1 MCRPTNP
8 LTRTDPPVSPL
19 DQHVTPTLSPSRPH
33 APAATG
39 MSTRERLILA
49 VLLTAS
55 FTLAVDFS
63 ILNVALP
70 AIGTDVGFSLE
81 NLQWVATSFALCA
94 AGFTLLFGRVA
105 DLFGRRRLFLLG
117 IAVLGVSSLTGGL
130 AASPDVLIAARVA
143 QGIATA
149 MVTPAALS
157 LLTTAFPEGPR
168 RARALGLNGALMA
181 AGFTTGAILG
191 GMLTDLLSWRW
202 AFYINVAVAVVVLA
216 IAPVVLTESRP
227 ERRPRLDVPGA
238 VSVTLGLLAIVY
250 GLTVAAEESWGEP
263 VALLSLLAGGVLLV
277 LFWAVERRVKEP
289 LVPFS
294 VLTRRAVGWGNFAG
308 LMAFVTETSL
318 VFLLTLY
325 LQEVLG
331 YSPLEAGMAFA
342 VLGAGTVIGGL
353 LAPKLI
359 AAVGTK
365 PAIVGALL
373 VQAAATGSMVF
384 LGTSS
389 GFIALILVATFI
401 GGIANLVAIVGFM
414 VTVTTG
420 VPDQEQ
426 GLATGLA
433 TMSQQVG
440 ITMGIPI
447 MSAIT
452 TATIHAG
459 GATASTSV
467 LTGLT
472 VAIGF
477 NAALCLMTA
486 LLAQTFLRTSG
497 MSNDSDPV
505 ELAA

>member
-1 MCRPTNP
+1 M
-8 LTRTDPPVSPL
+8 
-19 DQHVTPTLSPSRPH
+19 
-33 APAATG
+33 AA
-39 MSTRERLILA
+39 RERLILA

-94 AGFTLLFGRVA
+94 AGFTLLLGRVA

-117 IAVLGVSSLTGGL
+117 VAILGISSLIGGL
-130 AASPDVLIAARVA
+130 ATTPGVLIGARVA

-191 GMLTDLLSWRW
+191 GMLTDLLTWRW

-216 IAPVVLTESRP
+216 IAPAVLTESRP

-238 VSVTLGLLAIVY
+238 VTVTLGLLAIVY

-263 VALLSLLAGGVLLV
+263 AALISLLAGAALLV
-277 LFWAVERRVKEP
+277 SFWAVEKRVKEP

-294 VLTRRAVGWGNFAG
+294 VLTRRTVGWGNFVG

-331 YSPLEAGMAFA
+331 YSPFAAGLAFA

-353 LAPKLI
+353 LAPKVI
-359 AAVGTK
+359 AAAGTK
-365 PAIVGALL
+365 PAIVGAL
-373 VQAAATGSMVF
+373 VIQALATGSMVF

-389 GFIALILVATFI
+389 GFIALILIATFV
-401 GGIANLVAIVGFM
+401 GGIANLVVIVGFM

-420 VPDQEQ
+420 VPDTEQ

-440 ITMGIPI
+440 ITMGIPV

-452 TATIHAG
+452 TATVHAG
-459 GATASTSV
+459 GGASETSI

-472 VAIGF
+472 VAIGV
-477 NAALCLMTA
+477 NAALCLVTA
-486 LLAQTFLRTSG
+486 LLAQVFLRKLG
-497 MSNDSDPV
+497 MPGEATNGAEV
-505 ELAA
+505 LA

>member
-1 MCRPTNP
+1 MSHLDEHPT
-8 LTRTDPPVSPL
+8 PPVDAPL
-19 DQHVTPTLSPSRPH
+19 DTRQRLTL
-33 APAATG
+33 T
-39 MSTRERLILA
+39 

-70 AIGTDVGFSLE
+70 AIGSDVGFTLE

-117 IAVLGVSSLTGGL
+117 MVVLGASSLIGGL
-130 AASPDVLIAARVA
+130 ATTPSVLIAARVA

-149 MVTPAALS
+149 MVTPAALA
-157 LLTTAFPEGPR
+157 LLTTAFPVGPR

-191 GMLTDLLSWRW
+191 GVLTDLLSWRW
-202 AFYINVAVAVVVLA
+202 AFYINVAVAVFVLA
-216 IAPVVLTESRP
+216 IAPAVLTESRP
-227 ERRPRLDVPGA
+227 ARRPRLDVPGA
-238 VSVTLGLLAIVY
+238 VCVTTGLLAIVY
-250 GLTVAAEESWGEP
+250 GLTVAGEESWQEP
-263 VALLSLLAGGVLLV
+263 TALLSLLAGAALLV
-277 LFWAVERRVKEP
+277 LFWAVEKRVREP

-294 VLTRRAVGWGNFAG
+294 VLTRRTVGWGNFVG
-308 LMAFVTETSL
+308 LMAFATETSL

-331 YSPLEAGMAFA
+331 YSPFAAGLAFA
-342 VLGAGTVIGGL
+342 VLGAGTVTGGL
-353 LAPKLI
+353 LAPKVI
-359 AAVGTK
+359 AARGNRQ
-365 PAIVGALL
+365 AIVGALV

-389 GFIALILVATFI
+389 GYIALILVVTFI
-401 GGIANLVAIVGFM
+401 GGVANLVAIVGFM

-420 VPDQEQ
+420 VPDREQ

-440 ITMGIPI
+440 IAMGIPI
-447 MSAIT
+447 MSAIA
-452 TATIHAG
+452 TATVHAG
-459 GATASTSV
+459 GPTAPTGI

-472 VAIGF
+472 VAIGA
-477 NAALCLMTA
+477 NAALCLGTA
-486 LLAQTFLRTSG
+486 LLAHTFIRMPSASATY
-497 MSNDSDPV
+497 
-505 ELAA
+505 

>member
-1 MCRPTNP
+1 MTHLDEGVVSTPSPCEPA
-8 LTRTDPPVSPL
+8 PPAE
-19 DQHVTPTLSPSRPH
+19 TP
-33 APAATG
+33 
-39 MSTRERLILA
+39 MSLRERLILA

-70 AIGTDVGFSLE
+70 AIGADLGFSLE

-117 IAVLGVSSLTGGL
+117 TVILGLSSLIGGL
-130 AASPDVLIAARVA
+130 ATAPGVLIAARVA

-191 GMLTDLLSWRW
+191 GVLTDLLSWRW
-202 AFYINVAVAVVVLA
+202 AFYINVAVAAVVLVV
-216 IAPVVLTESRP
+216 APTVLTESRP

-238 VSVTLGLLAIVY
+238 LTVTLGLLAIVY
-250 GLTVAAEESWGEP
+250 GLTVAGEQSWEEP
-263 VALLSLLAGGVLLV
+263 TALLSLLVGGVSLI
-277 LFWAVERRVKEP
+277 LFWAVEKRVEEP
-289 LVPFS
+289 LVPVT
-294 VLTRRAVGWGNFAG
+294 VLKRRTVAWGNFTG

-325 LQEVLG
+325 LQGVLD
-331 YSPLEAGMAFA
+331 YSPLAAGLAFA

-353 LAPKLI
+353 LAPKVI

-365 PAIVGALL
+365 QAIVGGLV
-373 VQAAATGSMVF
+373 VQALATGSMVF
-384 LGTSS
+384 LGTSHA
-389 GFIALILVATFI
+389 FIALLLVATFI
-401 GGIANLVAIVGFM
+401 GGVANLVAIVGFM

-447 MSAIT
+447 MSAIA
-452 TATIHAG
+452 TATVHAA
-459 GATASTSV
+459 GATTSASI

-472 VAIGF
+472 VAIGI
-477 NAALCLMTA
+477 NAVLCLLTA
-486 LLAQTFLRTSG
+486 LLAHTFLSKPGTPK
-497 MSNDSDPV
+497 DATHV
-505 ELAA
+505 AEVTA